1 MDHDARKI
9 SKTLR
14 DLLQGRQRGKLRK
27 FFLIH
32 AKMTTEAVLEEIVLL
47 PAIERRIKR
56 HGKIFLNR
64 EPSLFGKTMQFYD
77 FIEGR
82 LVEGPAHEPAFLA
95 VTPKIVFS
103 EIFDPDQ
110 AFRGIVKINS
120 GRANAVLGQELCD
133 LDVMPVLFALEAVLN
148 ENDRLLRRAADAIE
162 FPVRAAFLDRRD
174 LDLRFLEAR
183 EMNPR
188 LPEQLIGPGRSRC
201 RCH

>member
-1 MDHDARKI
+1 
-9 SKTLR
+9 
-14 DLLQGRQRGKLRK
+14 
-27 FFLIH
+27 
-32 AKMTTEAVLEEIVLL
+32 MTTEAVLEEIVLF
-47 PAIERRIKR
+47 PAIKRRIKR

-64 EPSLFGKTMQFYD
+64 EPSLFGKTMQLYD

-82 LVEGPAHEPAFLA
+82 LVEGPAHKPAFLA

-110 AFRGIVKINS
+110 ALRGIVKINS
-120 GRANAVLGQELCD
+120 GRANAVLGQELRD

-148 ENDRLLRRAADAIE
+148 ENDRLFRCAPDAVE
-162 FPVRAAFLDRRD
+162 FPIRTAFLERRD